1 MLALVVSVR
10 QQERTLALLWSTTST
25 TLIVIVLTIFVLAV
39 LKLT

>member
-10 QQERTLALLWSTTST
+10 QLERTLALFWSTTST
-25 TLIVIVLTIFVLAV
+25 TLIVIVLTVFVLAV